1 MKKTIDINMAGQL
14 LHLDED
20 AYRLLQRYLDALER
34 HLGKTEGSD
43 EILADVEARFA
54 EIFQENMGTARN
66 VVNQKDVEA
75 AIALLG
81 RPEDFA
87 GESTWDPEFESS
99 SQPADLGRERRFYRD
114 DDNRVVGGVAA
125 GIAAYF
131 GWDPVLVRVAFIFIT
146 MVGMM
151 GIPIYIVL
159 WIVTPKAVTRAEKM
173 AMRGEPVTVDNIR
186 RKVEDE
192 FHEVRDRMESQDVG
206 GRVKRGAGSF
216 WDWFKDIFV
225 KVLKFFLTLFALC
238 LMLSMLAVGVAIFA
252 AAFGGDIAWQQEGWG
267 NHDIALA
274 DLANLVLPVGYSLD
288 FLLLSSLLLVLAPIT
303 FIVLLNL
310 RVFLGMRWN
319 RPAPKVLMFVSGV
332 ASLCGMIMLFVLG
345 ARTATEFMID
355 NESDQIARFDLLE
368 EQKEWH
374 LKMVDLQLEG
384 AHFEFRAEDVGGRTR
399 ITINDSVIED
409 EDHDDFDGVELF
421 YLEDGQVY
429 VNHVDVDV
437 RQTKEVAPYIQIQRE
452 AKGPNRRAAAYRA
465 GRIEYDVEWSDDG
478 LIQLNNLLNFPEKDR
493 FRGQQVEV
501 VLYLPVGHSVY
512 LDYSTVDY
520 LDDVKNQENMW
531 DHHMGG
537 RTWIMM
543 PEGLTEVKPF

>member
-81 RPEDFA
+81 KPEDFA
-87 GESTWDPEFESS
+87 GESSWEPEFEASE
-99 SQPADLGRERRFYRD
+99 PADLGRRKRFYRD
-114 DDNRVVGGVAA
+114 DDNRVVGGVAG

-146 MVGMM
+146 LVGMM

-159 WIVTPKAVTRAEKM
+159 WIVTPKAETRAEKM

-192 FHEVRDRMESQDVG
+192 FHEVRDRMESQDVH

-216 WDWFKDIFV
+216 WSWLSGVVGKLIRIG
-225 KVLKFFLTLFALC
+225 LTLIAAC
-238 LMLSMLAVGVAIFA
+238 MMLSILAVGVGIFA
-252 AAFGGDIAWQQEGWG
+252 VAFGGDMQWQQEAWVSQ
-267 NHDIALA
+267 DIGLA
-274 DLANLVLPVGYSLD
+274 DLANLILPAGYSLD
-288 FLLLSSLLLVLAPIT
+288 FLLLSALLLILAPIT

-310 RVFLGMRWN
+310 KVFLGMRWN
-319 RPAPKVLMFVSGV
+319 RPAPKVLMFVSGL
-332 ASLCGMIMLFVLG
+332 ASLCGVIMLVVLG
-345 ARTATEFMID
+345 ARTGTEFMMD
-355 NESDQIARFDLLE
+355 NDHDQVARFDLIE
-368 EQKEWH
+368 DHKEWQ
-374 LKMVDLQLEG
+374 LKMKDLQMEG
-384 AHFEFRAEDVGGRTR
+384 AHFEFRAEDVGGSTR
-399 ITINDSVIED
+399 ITINDEVLNED
-409 EDHDDFDGVELF
+409 DPSNDFEGLELF
-421 YLEDGQVY
+421 YLNDERIY
-429 VNHVDVDV
+429 LNHVEVDI
-437 RQTKEVAPYIQIQRE
+437 RQTKELTPYIQVERE
-452 AKGPNRRAAAYRA
+452 AKGPNRRAATYKA
-465 GRIEYDVEWSDDG
+465 GRIDYDLEWSEEG
-478 LIQLNNLLNFPEKDR
+478 LIELNNLINFPQKDR
-493 FRGQQVEV
+493 YRAQSVDV
-501 VLYLPVGHSVY
+501 ILYLPVGHSVY
-512 LDYSTVDY
+512 LDHSTVDY
-520 LDDVKNQENMW
+520 LDNVWNQERMW
-531 DHHMGG
+531 DRNMGG